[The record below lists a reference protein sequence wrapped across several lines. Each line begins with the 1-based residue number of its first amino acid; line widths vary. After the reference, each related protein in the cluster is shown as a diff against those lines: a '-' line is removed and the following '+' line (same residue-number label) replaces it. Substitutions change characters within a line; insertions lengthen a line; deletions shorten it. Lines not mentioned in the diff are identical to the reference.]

1 MSKWTLTVAGVSL
14 LFAMTASRIV
24 VTQGFSEA
32 PAGFNNSTNGMLS
45 QADFDAVRETF
56 EERDSVADGL
66 GPVYNAQSC
75 AECHQ
80 SPVTGGVSQVDE
92 MRAGRLDGFGR
103 FVDHPGGSLIHS
115 RATDA
120 AIQEHVK
127 NGYDIVTLRSSI
139 NTLGDG
145 YVEAVSDA
153 TLLAIAANQASSTGG
168 VIAGQAIMVPVAEA
182 APGVTRVGR
191 FGWKGQQASLLSF
204 SADAY
209 LNEMGI
215 TSALQMTENS
225 SNGSSI
231 ADYDPTPEPEDHDDD
246 IRQFASFMRS
256 TMAPP
261 RDAGIAATAD
271 AQRGRQVFSD
281 IGCNIC
287 HVTSL
292 TTLPA
297 GTPINGG
304 KFVIPQA
311 LGSKT
316 FHPFGDF
323 LLHDIGT
330 GDGIVQNGGQRTAN
344 KMRTAPLWGVRTHD
358 RFLHDGR
365 AVSIRD
371 AILYHGGEAQG
382 TRSAFKNLSADDRNA
397 LLTFLSSL

>member
-191 FGWKGQQASLLSF
+191 FGWKDQQASLLSF

-225 SNGSSI
+225 SNGGSI
-231 ADYDPTPEPEDHDDD
+231 AYYDPTHAPQNHD
-246 IRQFASFMRS
+246 
-256 TMAPP
+256 
-261 RDAGIAATAD
+261 
-271 AQRGRQVFSD
+271 
-281 IGCNIC
+281 
-287 HVTSL
+287 
-292 TTLPA
+292 
-297 GTPINGG
+297 TP
-304 KFVIPQA
+304 
-311 LGSKT
+311 
-316 FHPFGDF
+316 
-323 LLHDIGT
+323 
-330 GDGIVQNGGQRTAN
+330 
-344 KMRTAPLWGVRTHD
+344 
-358 RFLHDGR
+358 
-365 AVSIRD
+365 
-371 AILYHGGEAQG
+371 
-382 TRSAFKNLSADDRNA
+382 
-397 LLTFLSSL
+397 